1 MRPPEQ
7 HPERLLYL
15 FYLSFAAMFGSG
27 IFLFLKGF
35 RVYWQFRV
43 LENIPLTAIRG
54 LAMGLVRVCGRAT
67 GDEWLT
73 SPVTRQ
79 PCYFYKV
86 VVERWETSGR
96 KEAYW
101 VPWRKDSD
109 SVRFYLEDQT
119 GKVLVYARGAEL
131 DLAQTV
137 RTVIDGELPETLM
150 SGSVRCVGPT
160 EAAESSPGEPEA
172 TPDLELVRS
181 MALAG
186 RKPEVGRYRLTEY
199 CILPEVWYDV
209 TGTCVQNSVARD
221 ESDRNLI
228 KKGTK
233 DPTFVISDKESR
245 EVEKRLDRRAVA
257 YIFGGALLAAA
268 SAALILIVAWT
279 S

>member
-7 HPERLLYL
+7 HPERL
-15 FYLSFAAMFGSG
+15 FYLLFAALFGGG

-35 RVYWQFRV
+35 CVYWQFRV

-101 VPWRKDSD
+101 ARWRKDSD

-131 DLAQTV
+131 DLARTV
-137 RTVIDGELPETLM
+137 QTVIDGELPESLM
-150 SGSVRCVGPT
+150 SGSARRVGPT
-160 EAAESSPGEPEA
+160 AAAESSAGEPEA
-172 TPDLELVRS
+172 TPEDLELVRS

-186 RKPEVGRYRLTEY
+186 SKPEVGRYRLTEY
-199 CILPEVWYDV
+199 CILPESSYDV
-209 TGTCVQNSVARD
+209 TGTCGQNPVAKD

-228 KKGTK
+228 KKGTN

-257 YIFGGALLAAA
+257 YIFGGAFLAVA
-268 SAALILIVAWT
+268 SAALILLLAWT
-279 S
+279 T